1 MLNVANISSG
11 GTATGV
17 PPLVSSVTASLA
29 SAAPGAFGLRGAFE
43 GKMLG
48 AESKMDE

>member
-1 MLNVANISSG
+1 MARQALR
-11 GTATGV
+11 
-17 PPLVSSVTASLA
+17 PASLA